1 MSSIL
6 KSSLR
11 LLFEESN
18 VCMCEGGREK
28 ETSKDR
34 ERKTHTHRER
44 ERERENGLEGERE
57 WLLGA
62 ILGDYRLHN
71 GGLGWGAG

>member
-34 ERKTHTHRER
+34 ERKTHTQRER
-44 ERERENGLEGERE
+44 ERMVWKESGSGCWEPS
-57 WLLGA
+57 
-62 ILGDYRLHN
+62 
-71 GGLGWGAG
+71 